1 MGTITSDWR
10 RTTGATLSAAVLALA
25 AAGCGGDDD
34 STGGADGDGD
44 VTAGRPAGYEATPDF
59 IGKVVDQSTGVPY
72 RCELTVRIGGA
83 DERDMGTCASDGER
97 TEFTFDLLAVYE
109 PVFSQMSPDGE
120 MPAQFDGIDWS
131 MEQVADSTTT
141 YVKAPMFDALSDL
154 IPSSANLGAVGDMID
169 AFAQAGDGWG
179 SIDNAAMLAE
189 LPEGTATQ
197 AAGGMDAAAFFEML
211 DATEEVDELGSDTI
225 DGDTV
230 SGLAAQVTLGDIYEG
245 RGVDIEQLIPGASVV
260 TDVLVPIE
268 VWVDSDGHIRRIDMT
283 IDADD
288 IADAARDAGADD
300 EEAAVAASGAG
311 SNVITFSDY
320 GDESISVELPTGA
333 VDITEDAVDAMAQV
347 TP

>member
-25 AAGCGGDDD
+25 AAGCGDDD
-34 STGGADGDGD
+34 STGGADGD
-44 VTAGRPAGYEATPDF
+44 VTAGRPAGFEATPGY

-83 DERDMGTCASDGER
+83 DEREMGTCASDGER

-109 PVFSQMSPDGE
+109 PVFSQMSPTGE
-120 MPAQFDGIDWS
+120 MPEEFDDIDWS

-141 YVKAPMFDALSDL
+141 YVKAPMFAALNDL
-154 IPSSANLGAVGDMID
+154 IPSSVDLGAVGDMMD

-179 SIDNAAMLAE
+179 SIDNAAMLEE

-197 AAGGMDAAAFFEML
+197 AAGGMDAAAFFQML

-230 SGLAAQVTLGDIYEG
+230 TGLAAKVTLGDIYEG
-245 RGVDIEQLIPGASVV
+245 RGVDIEQLIPGSSIV

-268 VWVDSDGHIRRIDMT
+268 VWVDGDGHIRRIDMT

-320 GDESISVELPTGA
+320 GDESISVDLPTGA
-333 VDITEDAVDAMAQV
+333 VDITEDFVDAMAQV